1 MLEAAGRDE
10 RVQFVLLAGGDV
22 LLREVAAVRGQHR
35 AVGQLG
41 ADRHKVLIQLLE
53 RRLKLTLIGGLI
65 RQLRDD
71 DHLSDAVNDRL
82 A

>member
-1 MLEAAGRDE
+1 M
-10 RVQFVLLAGGDV
+10 LAGGDV
-22 LLREVAAVRGQHR
+22 LLGEVAAVRGQHR

-41 ADRHKVLIQLLE
+41 VDRHKVLIQLLE

-65 RQLRDD
+65 RQLCDD
-71 DHLSDAVNDRL
+71 DHLGDGVNDRL